1 MSSNWSKELL
11 LLKEDFEEEENSLS
25 LSPIPH
31 ENPNNARNESR
42 STIKA
47 LPLSFLRFFSSKK
60 SSSSSFPYLPKVRRR
75 LPLVLSSVVS
85 SEKSLSLSLSLSSK
99 MMMMMTLTQKEKE
112 GTPKKKKKKI
122 SFFRGKKKE
131 YTSENWPT
139 TEPTTGTFFFQVIV
153 CGRKKKK

>member
-60 SSSSSFPYLPKVRRR
+60 SSSSSSFPYLPKVRRR

-85 SEKSLSLSLSLSSK
+85 SENLLSLSLSLSSK
-99 MMMMMTLTQKEKE
+99 MI
-112 GTPKKKKKKI
+112 G
-122 SFFRGKKKE
+122 
-131 YTSENWPT
+131 
-139 TEPTTGTFFFQVIV
+139 
-153 CGRKKKK
+153 

>member
-60 SSSSSFPYLPKVRRR
+60 SSSSSFPYLPKVSRL

-85 SEKSLSLSLSLSSK
+85 SENLLSLSLSR
-99 MMMMMTLTQKEKE
+99 Q
-112 GTPKKKKKKI
+112 
-122 SFFRGKKKE
+122 R
-131 YTSENWPT
+131 
-139 TEPTTGTFFFQVIV
+139 
-153 CGRKKKK
+153 